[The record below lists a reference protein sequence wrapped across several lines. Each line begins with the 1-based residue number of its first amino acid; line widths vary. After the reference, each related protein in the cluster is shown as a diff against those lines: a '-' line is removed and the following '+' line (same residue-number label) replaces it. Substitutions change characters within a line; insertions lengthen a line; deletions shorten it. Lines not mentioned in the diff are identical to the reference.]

1 MREHLYFGLFSR
13 YNKIS
18 FILSPCLFYH
28 FYFVSE
34 LLGEGNEKKK
44 KKEKR
49 DCLCILVTLHPSLTM
64 IFRDGVY
71 PCEGLLQWLSGKESA
86 CNAGDLGS
94 VPGSGKSPGGGH
106 SNPLQYSCLENPM
119 DRGAWRAAVHG
130 VVQSR
135 THLSTYS
142 CDDLFQQETPFL
154 TVSMPTDYAWSSEAN
169 E

>member
-1 MREHLYFGLFSR
+1 M
-13 YNKIS
+13 K
-18 FILSPCLFYH
+18 
-28 FYFVSE
+28 
-34 LLGEGNEKKK
+34 KKK

-169 E
+169 EWAQRKMKLKLARKTHDFWIDCLSEALAVEN